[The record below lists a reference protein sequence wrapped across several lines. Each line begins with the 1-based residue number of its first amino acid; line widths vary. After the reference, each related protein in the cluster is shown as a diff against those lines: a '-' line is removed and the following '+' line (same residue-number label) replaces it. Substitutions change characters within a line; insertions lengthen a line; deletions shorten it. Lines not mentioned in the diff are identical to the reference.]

1 MKIEECW
8 QELQMEKSR
17 HEQTQGM
24 LLEVCAAWRREHGE
38 AFRFKD
44 PYWNN
49 DKRPSLLKRL
59 GRTIWP
65 FKLVVR

>member
-1 MKIEECW
+1 MKIDECW
-8 QELQMEKSR
+8 FELEMERSR
-17 HEQTQGM
+17 HEQTKGM
-24 LLEVCAAWRREHGE
+24 LREVCAAWQREHGE
-38 AFRFKD
+38 EFRFKD
-44 PYWNN
+44 SFWN